1 MANSLGQQFIDES
14 YQKLVQISGSY
25 IANGTGS
32 RIDNLTVTAS
42 RSDNATNAVSSS
54 YAITSSHALLASQSL
69 FALDALTATYATGS
83 GVAVSASRAVSS
95 QTADL
100 ATFATTAGTAL
111 TATSSLAA
119 VSSSYALTATSASYA
134 ITASHLLGAITSA
147 SYAVSAS
154 HAVTASYS
162 DNLLS
167 SNNTWTGNNNFNSL
181 TASNA
186 SFTSASIGYLRTIT
200 GSATIIGDEFIILNS
215 DSPTKRFAGLK
226 VYDSGSGLTGS
237 FEWDS
242 IDDNWIQVETGGESA
257 GMLTGISGSKGSEAY
272 PTNNVILKGT
282 GNHTVQD
289 SIITDNGSIVTVA
302 GNLSATALIGDG
314 SGLTNI
320 GVVSSSYALSAS
332 HAEQADN
339 ATSASYAVSSSHA
352 VTASYALNAP
362 NSISA
367 SYALSSSH
375 ALASNTSISASHA
388 LNSDAAITSSF
399 AITASYALNSAL
411 QVSASYAVTS
421 SHALV
426 ADNLSDGNK
435 VLNGSIK
442 QTFAAPATNTQVQLE
457 SVSGAN
463 INGTAFN
470 QVGSGWQDFTFAD
483 PYKDSRYLEYYD
495 SSAYGYG
502 LEQTINGIRF
512 DLTVDPEGYSPA
524 PQAARGNFSFRS
536 LGVSGSSFQAYASL
550 IEIGAFRGKQVKL
563 GNNSGNVY
571 RNTDFFSITG
581 DDIAITGR
589 VRQNSN
595 AITVVNAGV
604 TFIDFSNKANLFT
617 ATMTGDTEFNGSNVP
632 ILASAG
638 LGFQMKIDN
647 TGGHTITWNSIFK
660 WAGGTAP
667 TLTTGIHII
676 TFASFGEAD
685 IYATAVENLA

>member
-1 MANSLGQQFIDES
+1 M
-14 YQKLVQISGSY
+14 
-25 IANGTGS
+25 
-32 RIDNLTVTAS
+32 
-42 RSDNATNAVSSS
+42 
-54 YAITSSHALLASQSL
+54 LASQSL

-134 ITASHLLGAITSA
+134 ITASHVLGAITSA

-215 DSPTKRFAGLK
+215 DSPTKRFAGVK

-282 GNHTVQD
+282 GNHTVKD
-289 SIITDNGSIVTVA
+289 SIITDNGAIVTVA
-302 GNLSATALIGDG
+302 GNVSATAFIGDG

-352 VTASYALNAP
+352 VTASYA
-362 NSISA
+362 
-367 SYALSSSH
+367 
-375 ALASNTSISASHA
+375 
-388 LNSDAAITSSF
+388 
-399 AITASYALNSAL
+399 
-411 QVSASYAVTS
+411 
-421 SHALV
+421 
-426 ADNLSDGNK
+426 K
-435 VLNGSIK
+435 VLNGTIK
-442 QTFAAPATNTQVQLE
+442 QAFAAPTAGTQLQLE
-457 SVSGAN
+457 TVSGAN